1 MRACEVVRNGTGMPA
16 MFNDDVKVIS
26 LLSSGKTLMDARNG
40 GVNGCVEVNAQ
51 GCDNM
56 ASTGYVNLPK
66 CLELALN
73 DGVDPRT
80 GRQLGPRTGDTA
92 GFDSF
97 EQVFDAWRGQLHHV
111 LEVKLAGNET
121 IRRMYAET
129 MPAPFLSLLTVTKQ
143 IY

>member
-56 ASTGYVNLPK
+56 ASTGYVICPN
-66 CLELALN
+66 ASSW
-73 DGVDPRT
+73 RSTT
-80 GRQLGPRTGDTA
+80 G
-92 GFDSF
+92 S
-97 EQVFDAWRGQLHHV
+97 V
-111 LEVKLAGNET
+111 
-121 IRRMYAET
+121 
-129 MPAPFLSLLTVTKQ
+129 
-143 IY
+143 